1 MHKYPPL
8 LKHLPLLLGN
18 SSYNLTDSR
27 KTVYLCKQDILE
39 NKRVISR
46 NCTEGESLTKR
57 NDAVKAAIEAKRLDG
72 LSRYA
77 REYQEKQ
84 GYFEEAMQLVY
95 HYGGMDAKNPEEQKI
110 SQGRRRKR
118 AHGGN
123 DTDVSN
129 RPFFFLK
136 LFLFSMILL
145 FFYIFFFSSYLFD
158 RDLCD
163 SSMNIFFFFIYFQG

>member
-1 MHKYPPL
+1 MSFYL
-8 LKHLPLLLGN
+8 LYKH
-18 SSYNLTDSR
+18 SYNLDSR
-27 KTVYLCKQDILE
+27 KAVGLCKQDILE

-77 REYQEKQ
+77 RDYQEKQ
-84 GYFEEAMQLVY
+84 GYFEEGMQLVY
-95 HYGGMDAKNPEEQKI
+95 HYGGMDDKNPEEQKI
-110 SQGRRRKR
+110 GQGRRRKR

-129 RPFFFLK
+129 RPFFF
-136 LFLFSMILL
+136 
-145 FFYIFFFSSYLFD
+145 YP
-158 RDLCD
+158 
-163 SSMNIFFFFIYFQG
+163 Q

>member
-1 MHKYPPL
+1 MNLKRFYL
-8 LKHLPLLLGN
+8 LQLYKRPLLLKCLLRN
-18 SSYNLTDSR
+18 SSYNLDSR
-27 KTVYLCKQDILE
+27 KVVGLCKQDILE
-39 NKRVISR
+39 SKRVISR

-77 REYQEKQ
+77 RDYQERQ
-84 GYFEEAMQLVY
+84 GYFEEGMQLVY

-110 SQGRRRKR
+110 GQGRRQKR

-129 RPFFFLK
+129 RPFPFFK
-136 LFLFSMILL
+136 LFSMISF
-145 FFYIFFFSSYLFD
+145 FFYYY
-158 RDLCD
+158 
-163 SSMNIFFFFIYFQG
+163 YFPLII